1 MKKECRKY
9 RKWLDKQKTK
19 GNSEQIL
26 VCFESNLVDFSHD
39 SWWLDSGASIH
50 VANSL
55 QGFIRRRL
63 PSKDEVKVFVGNGE
77 KVQVEFIGTVRIE
90 LDFGFILELDEVV
103 YIPSMKKSLISV
115 TRLVQ
120 SKFNLN
126 FDGTGCSIFKNKEL
140 IGKARL
146 VDGMFQ
152 LNCKRTYFEVNTV
165 QTKTSNGVSYELWH
179 KRLDIC
185 GPFPNPTHEG
195 FTYFITFT
203 DDFSRFGH
211 VYLIKEKSSALDMFK
226 IYKAEVENQL
236 NLKIKVVRSDRGGE
250 YYGRFDETGRN
261 PGAFAKFLQQEGIIA
276 QYTNPGTPQ
285 QNGISE
291 RRNRTLKDMIRSMM
305 SCANLPIFL
314 WGEALKTA
322 NYVLNRVPTKSIN
335 QIPYE
340 IWNGR
345 KPSLKHLR
353 TWGCKAEAKPYNPA
367 EKKLDPKTISCHF
380 IGYPE
385 RTKGYRFYCP
395 HHTMRFIETSRAV
408 FIETNEE
415 KTAEENFSFEETTA
429 DLLTAQGPAEEAV
442 RLPQINLD
450 NSQLDQIEITVT
462 NQTETAEPMQMD
474 NDQPLPAENQ
484 DTVQTEEDAEI
495 QQNSELRRSHRIRRP
510 ALTDDYFVYL
520 QGAEHDINRTE
531 DPMTFKQAMMSEKSE
546 NWWAAMKSELNSM
559 EKNGVWKLVT
569 LPQGCKPIGCKWVFK
584 TKRNSKGQV
593 DRYKARLVAKGF
605 TQKEGIDYN
614 ETFSPV
620 STKDSL
626 RIIIALVAHFDLH
639 LHQMD
644 VKTAFLNGDLE
655 EEIYMMQP
663 EGFIQEKE
671 KSLVCK
677 LCKSI
682 YGLKQASRQWY
693 LKFNKVVKAYGFTE
707 NALDE
712 CVYMKTSGR
721 HFIILVLYVDDIL
734 LACTNLTLLHDCKSF
749 LFKHFDMTDMAEA
762 SYVLGID
769 ISRNRDKGLLGLSQ
783 RSYIEKVL
791 KRFNMQDCAGSDIPI
806 AKGDK
811 LSTEQAPKTEQEKLE
826 MADKPYAS
834 LVGSLMYAQVCT
846 RPDLAFA
853 VSMLGRFQ
861 SNPGQAHWV
870 AGKKVMRYLQRTK
883 DYKLVFKRSENLE
896 LQGFADADFAGC
908 QDTLK
913 SIFGFVFMFGGA
925 AVSWR
930 SIKQPLTAGSTMLA
944 EFLAC
949 YEATSQAMWLRNFII
964 SLSVVESIHRPIQLW
979 NDNSAAVTFAKGNK
993 RTRGSR
999 LLDVKFIIVKEK
1011 INQGYTTIDHIGTE
1025 QMIADPLTKGVPNA
1039 VFHRHVFSWD

>member
-1 MKKECRKY
+1 MADPDVVVQQ
-9 RKWLDKQKTK
+9 LDLPYGPPPGLAWPYQE
-19 GNSEQIL
+19 NPLIAQI
-26 VCFESNLVDFSHD
+26 VGIPGHGEIQAGQ
-39 SWWLDSGASIH
+39 SGGA
-50 VANSL
+50 
-55 QGFIRRRL
+55 L
-63 PSKDEVKVFVGNGE
+63 P
-77 KVQVEFIGTVRIE
+77 VQEHE
-90 LDFGFILELDEVV
+90 A
-103 YIPSMKKSLISV
+103 P
-115 TRLVQ
+115 
-120 SKFNLN
+120 
-126 FDGTGCSIFKNKEL
+126 
-140 IGKARL
+140 
-146 VDGMFQ
+146 
-152 LNCKRTYFEVNTV
+152 V
-165 QTKTSNGVSYELWH
+165 QTEGLHQFRSSRISQNLSLLHNLWPH
-179 KRLDIC
+179 MINLLHFCLSHLLCCPIDPEEWILIYSL
-185 GPFPNPTHEG
+185 HLQEAEEAEG
-195 FTYFITFT
+195 
-203 DDFSRFGH
+203 
-211 VYLIKEKSSALDMFK
+211 
-226 IYKAEVENQL
+226 
-236 NLKIKVVRSDRGGE
+236 
-250 YYGRFDETGRN
+250 ET
-261 PGAFAKFLQQEGIIA
+261 
-276 QYTNPGTPQ
+276 T
-285 QNGISE
+285 
-291 RRNRTLKDMIRSMM
+291 
-305 SCANLPIFL
+305 
-314 WGEALKTA
+314 
-322 NYVLNRVPTKSIN
+322 
-335 QIPYE
+335 
-340 IWNGR
+340 
-345 KPSLKHLR
+345 
-353 TWGCKAEAKPYNPA
+353 
-367 EKKLDPKTISCHF
+367 
-380 IGYPE
+380 
-385 RTKGYRFYCP
+385 
-395 HHTMRFIETSRAV
+395 FIETSRAV

-415 KTAEENFSFEETTA
+415 KTTEENFSFKETTA
-429 DLLTAQGPAEEAV
+429 DLLTAQGPAKEA
-442 RLPQINLD
+442 
-450 NSQLDQIEITVT
+450 
-462 NQTETAEPMQMD
+462 MD
-474 NDQPLPAENQ
+474 NDQPLPAKNQ

-495 QQNSELRRSHRIRRP
+495 QQNSELRRSHRITRP

-593 DRYKARLVAKGF
+593 DRYKARLVTKGF

-626 RIIIALVAHFDLH
+626 RIIMALVAHFDLH

-644 VKTAFLNGDLE
+644 VKTAFLNGGLE

-663 EGFIQEKE
+663 EGFIQQKE

-707 NALDE
+707 IALDE
-712 CVYMKTSGR
+712 CIYMKTSGR

-769 ISRNRDKGLLGLSQ
+769 ISINRDKGLLGLSH

-791 KRFNMQDCAGSDIPI
+791 KRFNMHDCASSDIPI

-834 LVGSLMYAQVCT
+834 LVCT

-883 DYKLVFKRSENLE
+883 DYKL
-896 LQGFADADFAGC
+896 
-908 QDTLK
+908 LK
-913 SIFGFVFMFGGA
+913 
-925 AVSWR
+925 W
-930 SIKQPLTAGSTMLA
+930 
-944 EFLAC
+944 
-949 YEATSQAMWLRNFII
+949 
-964 SLSVVESIHRPIQLW
+964 VESIHRPIQLW

-1011 INQGYTTIDHIGTE
+1011 ISQGYTTIDHIGTE

-1039 VFHRHVFSWD
+1039 VFHRHYIILFYSSILIEAYVIIKGVECGYKDLEASKVIYANTLMINRPSGRM